1 MEVVVEDVAEDAEE
15 SSRPGD
21 EEEGVTSL
29 PITARPSLH
38 GLEREFSTRLGATP
52 DNHGGNANDAKAPN
66 FTDYLRAQRAIH
78 HSNRKSFSRSAVDP
92 NEETT
97 AGNHAT
103 APTTVQTSIAVVSAV
118 AKLRKRSK
126 PPNANAAYAAAN
138 FDRLASSNKD
148 DVVSSGEQRALQAL
162 GALKRRGSV
171 ANFNGGGDLDDQAT
185 LLHDLETLD
194 EDGHFV
200 DGGGHDHDG
209 ILPWYSPPI
218 QRQRWD
224 KDQILPHVN
233 WGDLFFDLFY
243 VAMAYNLG
251 VMLISSMNEQ
261 HFLRGAIY
269 YIGTFGPLWN
279 SWETSM
285 FYSSR
290 YTTVDY
296 AHRLFEVVRY
306 LFVSTAVVHI
316 TSVEKMAKPQSINML
331 IFTIAVLCESIM
343 HLSLNVEL
351 YRVGLGERDAIR
363 NHTMVKIKHEILPRV
378 LMNAAAFVVA
388 GVMFAKTEE
397 DGDAHRLL
405 AAAADH
411 GTYKVW
417 ELSDLPLTL
426 TAIGYLQNIIFST
439 ISNFEITSGK
449 HGDIRKRFVPNNV
462 DYVIHRYGEWIL
474 LMIGEGILSLLI
486 VETVE
491 RKAYYFIT
499 TFGVLTV
506 IFIQILKFE
515 SAPSHAEFH
524 AVWQSLISAMCY
536 SYLMQLLSM
545 ALIVFG
551 VTYKLFLND
560 VVKEASVEDAYNAY
574 SGGSKA
580 SRMLAASPTI
590 SDEVTANVFSI
601 SLSGVVLVLEL
612 MSLTH
617 CGIKKALKH
626 LVRPKGSQ
634 DKTATP
640 HWPIVIIALFKV
652 GIILVTMTL
661 SQWTTDPATLTI
673 CGFCIVSALSTT
685 RVMNFFYIHKKE
697 VIQNLRDTIRRGV
710 RENVQRV
717 SKVGMGAMS
726 TVSDGLGGDGDRAS
740 VTPSN

>member
-1 MEVVVEDVAEDAEE
+1 MT
-15 SSRPGD
+15 SRPGD
-21 EEEGVTSL
+21 EEGGDTLGELPSSSLSRSL

-38 GLEREFSTRLGATP
+38 GLEREFSTRLGATS
-52 DNHGGNANDAKAPN
+52 DNHGGKANDAKVPT
-66 FTDYLRAQRAIH
+66 FTDYLRAQRAIY
-78 HSNRKSFSRSAVDP
+78 HSNRKNFSRSAVDP
-92 NEETT
+92 NANEEAT

-103 APTTVQTSIAVVSAV
+103 APTTPQTSMAVASAV
-118 AKLRKRSK
+118 AKLRKRSQ
-126 PPNANAAYAAAN
+126 PPNVNASSSTSGAYAAAN
-138 FDRLASSNKD
+138 FARMASSD
-148 DVVSSGEQRALQAL
+148 GDVVISSGEQRALQAL
-162 GALKRRGSV
+162 GALERRGSV
-171 ANFNGGGDLDDQAT
+171 SNFNGGGDLDDQAT

-194 EDGHFV
+194 EDGH
-200 DGGGHDHDG
+200 GHDHDG

-251 VMLISSMNEQ
+251 VMLISSLNGQ
-261 HFLRGAIY
+261 HYLRGAIY

-306 LFVSTAVVHI
+306 LFVSTAIVHI
-316 TSVEKMAKPQSINML
+316 TSVEKMAKPHSIDVL
-331 IFTIAVLCESIM
+331 VFTIAVLCESIM

-351 YRVGLGERDAIR
+351 YCVGLGETDAIR
-363 NHTMVKIKHEILPRV
+363 NHTTVKIKHEILPMV

-388 GVMFAKTEE
+388 VLMFAKTEG
-397 DGDAHRLL
+397 DGAHRLL

-411 GTYKVW
+411 GSYEVW
-417 ELSDLPLTL
+417 ELFDLPLTL
-426 TAIGYLQNIIFST
+426 TAIGYLQNLFFST
-439 ISNFEITSGK
+439 ITNFEITSGK
-449 HGDIRKRFVPNNV
+449 RGDIRERFVPNNV

-506 IFIQILKFE
+506 IFVQILKFE
-515 SAPSHAEFH
+515 SEPSHAEFH
-524 AVWQSLISAMCY
+524 AIWQSFISAMCY
-536 SYLMQLLSM
+536 SYLMQVLSM

-560 VVKEASVEDAYNAY
+560 VVKEAAEDAYDAY
-574 SGGSKA
+574 GGGSKA

-590 SDEVTANVFSI
+590 PDEVTAHVFSI
-601 SLSGVVLVLEL
+601 GLSGVVLALEL

-617 CGIKKALKH
+617 CGIEKAFKH
-626 LVRPKGSQ
+626 MVRPKGSQ
-634 DKTATP
+634 DETSTP

-673 CGFCIVSALSTT
+673 CGFCIVLALSIT

-697 VIQNLRDTIRRGV
+697 VIQNLSATIRRGV
-710 RENVQRV
+710 KE
-717 SKVGMGAMS
+717 KVEKASERASEFGMSAMS
-726 TVSDGLGGDGDRAS
+726 AVPL
-740 VTPSN
+740 